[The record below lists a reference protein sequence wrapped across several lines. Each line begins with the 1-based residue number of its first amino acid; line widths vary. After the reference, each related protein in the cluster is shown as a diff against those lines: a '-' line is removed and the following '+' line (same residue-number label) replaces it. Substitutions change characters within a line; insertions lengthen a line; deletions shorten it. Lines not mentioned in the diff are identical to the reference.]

1 MQDFYQKI
9 KTMVKENPNDTILGG
24 KIRNLFSTAEDKD
37 QNEVNAEINQS
48 RQIDLEDMIN
58 EVENGD

>member
-9 KTMVKENPNDTILGG
+9 KTIVKDNPNDTILGA
-24 KIRNLFSTAEDKD
+24 KIRKLFSDTEDENQKTI
-37 QNEVNAEINQS
+37 NAEINQS

-58 EVENGD
+58 EVENED

>member
-9 KTMVKENPNDTILGG
+9 KTMVKDNPNDTILGN
-24 KIRNLFSTAEDKD
+24 KIRKLLSDIKDKD
-37 QNEVNAEINQS
+37 QNMVNAEINQS

-58 EVENGD
+58 EVENED